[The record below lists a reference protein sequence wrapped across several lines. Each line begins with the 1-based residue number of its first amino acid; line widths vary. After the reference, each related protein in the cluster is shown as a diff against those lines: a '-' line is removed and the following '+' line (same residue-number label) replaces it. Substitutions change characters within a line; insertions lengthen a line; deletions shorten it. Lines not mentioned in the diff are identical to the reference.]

1 MDQDLHQHVQAEPIE
16 KSYSLEKE
24 ATKLKAK
31 IDTDEVACGAS
42 DNGEMEQFEL
52 IKDVSTKEA
61 IVSDGNDT
69 DSSFG
74 EIDSENEVKKYI
86 FLNHTYYDIR
96 WNQLV
101 F

>member
-1 MDQDLHQHVQAEPIE
+1 MDQDLHQHVQAEPIK

-24 ATKLKAK
+24 ATKLIAK
-31 IDTDEVACGAS
+31 IDTDEVACEDGAS

-52 IKDVSTKEA
+52 IKDDSTKEA

-74 EIDSENEVKKYI
+74 EIDSENEVKNSFFKVIHI
-86 FLNHTYYDIR
+86 FLFGRTS
-96 WNQLV
+96 
-101 F
+101 

>member
-1 MDQDLHQHVQAEPIE
+1 M
-16 KSYSLEKE
+16 EKE

-31 IDTDEVACGAS
+31 IDTDEVACEDGAS

-52 IKDVSTKEA
+52 IKDNSTKEA

-74 EIDSENEVKKYI
+74 EIDSENEVKK
-86 FLNHTYYDIR
+86 
-96 WNQLV
+96 
-101 F
+101 